1 MITSTAERRRL
12 TEFAPPQAELPL
24 RSAAYLRVLDQV
36 RRFARARNAPVLI
49 EGETGTGKTRI
60 ARLLHTQS
68 PRAAGPYEYV
78 ILSVLD
84 DALANSELFGH
95 VTGAFTDAR
104 TNRAGHFASAHGGTL
119 FLDEIGKASRA
130 VQRKLLHAI
139 EYGEIRPLGAD
150 RDMRVDVRVIA
161 ATNVRLNE
169 CVEGGE
175 FLPDLF
181 ARLGTFRIQLPPLRE
196 RRADIPVLVEHY
208 VAQHARTCGY
218 DGQSPDVD
226 PELMGALATADWPY
240 NLRQL
245 DSTVSRLL
253 VEAEGAPVVT
263 LEHCRDDLSYLRT
276 GVRRFGTPTLDD
288 IEEAIAVA
296 GNNVSRAARALGVD
310 RTTLHRK
317 RNLLRRTEPDTD
329 GSDARPPH

>member
-1 MITSTAERRRL
+1 MIASTAERRRV
-12 TEFAPPQAELPL
+12 TEFTPPQAELPL

-36 RRFARARNAPVLI
+36 RRFARERNAPILI
-49 EGETGTGKTRI
+49 EGESGTGKTRI

-68 PRAAGPYEYV
+68 ARAAGPYEYV

-104 TNRAGHFASAHGGTL
+104 SNRAGHFASAHGGTL
-119 FLDEIGKASRA
+119 FLDEIGKASPA

-150 RDMRVDVRVIA
+150 RDMRVDVRVVA
-161 ATNVRLNE
+161 ATNVRLE
-169 CVEGGE
+169 ERVASGE

-181 ARLGTFRIQLPPLRE
+181 ARLGTFRIRLPSLRD
-196 RRADIPVLVEHY
+196 RRADIPVLVEYY
-208 VAQHARTCGY
+208 VAQHARSCGY
-218 DGQSPDVD
+218 DGHTPDVD
-226 PELMGALATADWPY
+226 PELMDALTTAEWPY

-245 DSTVSRLL
+245 DSTVNRLL
-253 VEAEGAPVVT
+253 VEAEGAATIT
-263 LEHCRDDLSYLRT
+263 LEHCRDDLEYLRM
-276 GVRRFGTPTLDD
+276 GIRRFGTPTLDD
-288 IEEAIAVA
+288 IETAIALA

-317 RNLLRRTEPDTD
+317 RNLLRQSESNGEAPSR
-329 GSDARPPH
+329 RPTQ